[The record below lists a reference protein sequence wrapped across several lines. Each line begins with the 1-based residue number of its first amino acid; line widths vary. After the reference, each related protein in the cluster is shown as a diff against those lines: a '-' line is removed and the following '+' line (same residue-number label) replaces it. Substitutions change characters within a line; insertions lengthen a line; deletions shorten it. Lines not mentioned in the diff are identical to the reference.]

1 MPRVSEEYLEQRR
14 REVLAAARACFA
26 RKGFHATSMREVL
39 REAGVSAGTVY
50 RYFPKK
56 EDLVIAIAQENLSVV
71 ADTIES
77 MMHRTPLPPLDQV
90 IGEVFAVLQ
99 HHDDKLDIA
108 RLALQV
114 WAEAARS
121 PELAVR
127 VRAQLSSIGDA
138 FTQLVRG
145 YCYQRQLPPDVSPE
159 AVGATMT
166 ALLPGFFLQ
175 RVMLADVSARTLQ
188 RGLRAVLAI
197 SLADHT

>member
-14 REVLAAARACFA
+14 REVLAAARACFI
-26 RKGFHATSMREVL
+26 RKGFHSTSMRDVL
-39 REAGVSAGTVY
+39 REAGLSAGTVY
-50 RYFPKK
+50 HYFPKK
-56 EDLVIAIAQENLSVV
+56 DDLVIAIAQENLSVV
-71 ADTIES
+71 ADTIDS
-77 MMHRTPLPPLDQV
+77 MMHRAPLPPLDQV

-99 HHDDKLDIA
+99 DHDDKMDIA

-114 WAEAARS
+114 WGEAARS

-127 VRAQLSSIGDA
+127 VQTQLSSIRDA
-138 FTQLVRG
+138 FTRLIRG
-145 YCYQRQLPPDVSPE
+145 YRHEERLPAGVSAE
-159 AVGATMT
+159 TVGATMM

-175 RVMLADVSARTLQ
+175 RVMLTDVSARTLQ

>member
-99 HHDDKLDIA
+99 DHDDKLDIA

-138 FTQLVRG
+138 FTQLIRG

-188 RGLRAVLAI
+188 RGLRALLAI

>member
-99 HHDDKLDIA
+99 DHDDKLDIA

-145 YCYQRQLPPDVSPE
+145 YCYQRQLPSGVSPE

-188 RGLRAVLAI
+188 RGLRALLAI